1 VTAFQ
6 DSPWQIALSALLPI
20 LVCVALLWLEAKGPL
35 SKAIRDSKGLVGP
48 YFTSVSILF
57 GLFAALLANDVWQKA
72 NAAKAA
78 VQAEADSLHILAH
91 LARAHG
97 VDDVVLPK
105 LRAYAKAASAEQPH
119 SPDIDKQRDATG
131 NAYLDL
137 LTTLS
142 QLHPPDAAV
151 RNSNQT
157 AARELLRAHD
167 SRFYLASDITAPVK
181 WSAILIFGCITQVAL
196 LLVHAGNTR
205 ASRIAVILFTM
216 AFSFCLIVV
225 AIFDAPFEILLHDE
239 PARTMKQALDRL

>member
-1 VTAFQ
+1 MIDQ

-20 LVCVALLWLEAKGPL
+20 LFCILLLWMEAKGPL
-35 SKAIRDSKGLVGP
+35 SKPIRDSKGLVGP

-72 NAAKAA
+72 NEAKRA
-78 VQAEADSLHILAH
+78 VQAEADSMHVLAH
-91 LARAHG
+91 LSRAHG

-105 LRAYAKAASAEQPH
+105 LRAYARAASAEQPH
-119 SPDIDKQRDATG
+119 SPDIGKQRDATG

-142 QLHPPDAAV
+142 QLHPADAAV

-167 SRFYLASDITAPVK
+167 SRFYLANDVTAPVK
-181 WSAILIFGCITQVAL
+181 WLAILVFGCITQVAL
-196 LLVHAGNTR
+196 LLVHAGNPR
-205 ASRIAVILFTM
+205 ASRIAVVLFTV
-216 AFSFCLIVV
+216 AFSFCLIMV
-225 AIFDAPFEILLHDE
+225 AIFDAPFEIMLSDE
-239 PARTMKQALDRL
+239 PGKTMRQALERL